1 MNRKQLAKRLR
12 EHAELHEELSEHRDE
27 EQLQWEHDIRAAAD
41 IVEAEDG
48 GREMKCDETPKLS
61 EREAELINGM
71 IEHQIEHARRCDNIA
86 NRAMAEKQKAK
97 DMERAEVLRKVL
109 WLLGSGK

>member
-27 EQLQWEHDIRAAAD
+27 EQLQWEHDLRAAAD

-61 EREAELINGM
+61 EREAEG
-71 IEHQIEHARRCDNIA
+71 QRYGARRGA
-86 NRAMAEKQKAK
+86 AQSFVVAW
-97 DMERAEVLRKVL
+97 EREVTHETRKVL
-109 WLLGSGK
+109 QTQGILYL